1 MADEERYYG
10 VGVFSDAWK
19 EGEEATEG
27 GLIKGTASLVEFLM
41 NGTDTVKDFH
51 GIREAMY
58 EGLEIRVV
66 RVSKAYYDE
75 KDHMRLDQ
83 STDTKH

>member
-1 MADEERYYG
+1 MADEEHYYG

-41 NGTDTVKDFH
+41 NGTDAVKDFH

>member
-1 MADEERYYG
+1 MPDEERYYG

-19 EGEEATEG
+19 EGKEATEG

-41 NGTDTVKDFH
+41 NGTDAVKDFH
-51 GIREAMY
+51 GTKEAMY

-66 RVSKAYYDE
+66 RVSKAYYDA
-75 KDHMRLDQ
+75 KDHMRLKQ
-83 STDTKH
+83 STDTTH